1 MCFLFYLG
9 GLLFCHTIMISILTG
24 SSSKA
29 LERTQKMATS
39 SQLFTGG
46 NVEIF
51 TDESFLTTGGMGS
64 LDPMGIK

>member
-1 MCFLFYLG
+1 MWFLFNLG

-24 SSSKA
+24 SFSKA

-46 NVEIF
+46 NAGKYLQMSLF
-51 TDESFLTTGGMGS
+51 FSTGGT
-64 LDPMGIK
+64 GIK

>member
-24 SSSKA
+24 FSSKA

-46 NVEIF
+46 NVGKY
-51 TDESFLTTGGMGS
+51 LQMS
-64 LDPMGIK
+64 LF

>member
-46 NVEIF
+46 NVGKY
-51 TDESFLTTGGMGS
+51 LQMS
-64 LDPMGIK
+64 LF